1 MTVALI
7 ASAILCL
14 LLGLICRHLWR
25 TNQRNQS
32 YYEARLKELT
42 EESARRGHYL
52 TNLLGVLNRTTGG
65 IVKRISENIE
75 VAEAIQTNAP
85 DLFKKCDGLAYWLHA
100 HDQFFGY
107 LYAAAADGINP
118 DQRMRIE
125 EMYETSDGTIY
136 ERIYQAAGL
145 PYPPI
150 PANRPK

>member
-1 MTVALI
+1 MTYVLLT
-7 ASAILCL
+7 SATLCL
-14 LLGLICRHLWR
+14 LLGWICCRLWR
-25 TNQRNQS
+25 TNQRNQA

-42 EESARRGHYL
+42 EESTRRGHYL
-52 TNLLGVLNRTTGG
+52 TSILGVLNRTTGG
-65 IVKRISENIE
+65 ICKRISENIE

-107 LYAAAADGINP
+107 LYATVADGIDP
-118 DQRMRIE
+118 DHRMRIE
-125 EMYETSDGTIY
+125 EMYETGHGTIY

-150 PANRPK
+150 PANKPK